1 MDRYRGDTGLYLGKL
16 NRFDVKIAAD
26 SSVAVRMLAAMSK
39 ITNIKSLAHLIRDAD
54 PEVQHSITQRW
65 MPRTRTDMDTWL
77 GKPISRALATLEA
90 SSNPYCRAITTGS
103 RIAGKSRQKR
113 LSRDRC
119 WYVRAM
125 LAKNG
130 VCLADEILQCLSA
143 DSHPIVKKYAHDRL
157 ALKNNSNNKIE
168 A

>member
-1 MDRYRGDTGLYLGKL
+1 
-16 NRFDVKIAAD
+16 
-26 SSVAVRMLAAMSK
+26 
-39 ITNIKSLAHLIRDAD
+39 
-54 PEVQHSITQRW
+54 
-65 MPRTRTDMDTWL
+65 
-77 GKPISRALATLEA
+77 
-90 SSNPYCRAITTGS
+90 
-103 RIAGKSRQKR
+103 
-113 LSRDRC
+113 
-119 WYVRAM
+119 M